1 MYRVESIPFFLV
13 DSVECMEHI
22 KCFNFFYCSLIVTIT
37 DCLRTLNKNLE
48 SVFAGYWDEEGKTRE
63 VIDPDGWYATGD
75 LGKIDDDGYLQMRF
89 PNIFLSR
96 DVNY

>member
-1 MYRVESIPFFLV
+1 MANQRNDRPFQQKFPLKGTV
-13 DSVECMEHI
+13 
-22 KCFNFFYCSLIVTIT
+22 KK
-37 DCLRTLNKNLE
+37 TLNKNPE

-89 PNIFLSR
+89 PNIFCLEWLF
-96 DVNY
+96 NYQFLK